1 MRFQRP
7 TLILSSAVA
16 VVLAAN
22 GLNVGL
28 SKSEFSTNFPAVVC
42 PPTPSQITTAIS
54 LPSSKT
60 PLRKT
65 GTKSLSFVPA
75 QTLRYTQA
83 SAPVIVE
90 SQGSTPIVW
99 QIRKGVWA
107 GATICSSLQNEQWF
121 VGGTADVTS
130 KGKVLIVNSGL
141 SSAIVDLQIWNEVG
155 AQPTTPITLKANSFR
170 ELRLDSLAP
179 GSRRIVLRALTR
191 SGRVTSYMLDER
203 GRGLKA
209 LGGDIVNFAPKA
221 AKEIYIPA
229 VPHLI
234 RKEGGKSVELT
245 HSLHLLVP
253 GELDSR
259 VTVKVLSTDGSFI
272 PNGFENKIIKA
283 GSVVSLGL
291 SPNLPTSKFGLHI
304 SSDEP
309 LVASVYS
316 PTFSQKKSD
325 FIWSTSAPELVPMSL
340 ATSGV
345 APQLIFIGGTISL
358 DIELLLD
365 KGKRK
370 IIKVT
375 GDEIATVKIP
385 DGVRSITF
393 SKVAK
398 GIYGA
403 GLIATKSGYGYFP
416 LAPGSVLT
424 KSSVP
429 LSNIRVLTP

>member
-7 TLILSSAVA
+7 TLIVFSTIA

-22 GLNVGL
+22 GLNAGL

-42 PPTPSQITTAIS
+42 PPTPSKITTAIS
-54 LPSSKT
+54 LPSNKT

-65 GTKSLSFVPA
+65 GGKSLSFVPA
-75 QTLRYTQA
+75 QTLRYMQA
-83 SAPVIVE
+83 KAPVIIE
-90 SQGSTPIVW
+90 SQGATPVVW

-141 SSAIVDLQIWNEVG
+141 SSAIVDLQIWNDIGV
-155 AQPTTPITLKANSFR
+155 QPTKPITLEANSYR
-170 ELRLDSLAP
+170 EFGLDSLAP
-179 GSRRIVLRALTR
+179 GSREIVIRALTR
-191 SGRVTSYMLDER
+191 SGRVTSYLLDER
-203 GRGLKA
+203 GRGLQA
-209 LGGDIVNFAPKA
+209 LGGDIINFAPKA
-221 AKEIYIPA
+221 TKEIYIPA
-229 VPHLI
+229 IPHTV
-234 RKEGGKSVELT
+234 RKTGAKSVELA
-245 HSLHLLVP
+245 HSLRFLVP
-253 GELDSR
+253 GELDAR
-259 VTVKVLSTDGSFI
+259 VTVNVLSTDGSFI
-272 PNGFENKIIKA
+272 PSGFENKIVKA
-283 GSVVSLGL
+283 GSVVSVALN
-291 SPNLPTSKFGLHI
+291 PNLPTSKFGLHI
-304 SSDEP
+304 SSDQP

-316 PTFSQKKSD
+316 LTFAQKKAD
-325 FIWSTSAPELVPMSL
+325 FIWSTSAPELVRMSL
-340 ATSGV
+340 AISGLS
-345 APQLIFIGGTISL
+345 PQLVFIGGTITL

-370 IIKVT
+370 VVKVR
-375 GDEIATVKIP
+375 GDEIATIKIP

-393 SKVAK
+393 IKVAK

-416 LAPGSVLT
+416 LSPGSVLT

-429 LSNIRVLTP
+429 LSNIRVITP

>member
-1 MRFQRP
+1 
-7 TLILSSAVA
+7 
-16 VVLAAN
+16 
-22 GLNVGL
+22 
-28 SKSEFSTNFPAVVC
+28 
-42 PPTPSQITTAIS
+42 
-54 LPSSKT
+54 
-60 PLRKT
+60 
-65 GTKSLSFVPA
+65 
-75 QTLRYTQA
+75 
-83 SAPVIVE
+83 VIVE
-90 SQGSTPIVW
+90 SQGATPIVW

-121 VGGTADVTS
+121 AGGTADVTS

-141 SSAIVDLQIWNEVG
+141 SSAIVDLQIWNEIG
-155 AQPTTPITLKANSFR
+155 AQPTKPITLKANSYR
-170 ELRLDSLAP
+170 ELGLDSLAP
-179 GSRRIVLRALTR
+179 GSRLIVLRALTR

-229 VPHLI
+229 VPHSI
-234 RKEGGKSVELT
+234 RKVSGKSIELT
-245 HSLHLLVP
+245 HSLRLLVP

-259 VTVKVLSTDGSFI
+259 VTVRVLSTDGSFI
-272 PNGFENKIIKA
+272 PSGFENKIVKA

-316 PTFSQKKSD
+316 PTFAQKKSD

-345 APQLIFIGGTISL
+345 APQLVFIGGTISL
-358 DIELLLD
+358 DIDLLLD

-370 IIKVT
+370 VIKVR

>member
-179 GSRRIVLRALTR
+179 GSRLIVLRALTR

-291 SPNLPTSKFGLHI
+291 SPNLPTSKFGLQI

-345 APQLIFIGGTISL
+345 APQLVFIGGTISL

-365 KGKRK
+365 KGERK
-370 IIKVT
+370 VIKVT
-375 GDEIATVKIP
+375 GDEIAIAKIP

-416 LAPGSVLT
+416 LTPGSVLT

>member
-1 MRFQRP
+1 MKYQRP
-7 TLILSSAVA
+7 ALILISALA

-42 PPTPSQITTAIS
+42 PPTPAKMTSAVS
-54 LPSSKT
+54 LASTKT
-60 PLRKT
+60 QLRKT
-65 GTKSLSFVPA
+65 GTKSLAFVPS
-75 QTLRYTQA
+75 QTLRYMQTK
-83 SAPVIVE
+83 APVIIE
-90 SQGSTPIVW
+90 SQGLTPIVW
-99 QIRKGVWA
+99 QIRSGVWA

-141 SSAIVDLQIWNEVG
+141 SSAIVDLQIWNEIG
-155 AQPTTPITLKANSFR
+155 AQPTKPITLEANSYR
-170 ELRLDSLAP
+170 ELGLDSLAP
-179 GSRRIVLRALTR
+179 GSRELVIRAITR
-191 SGRVTSYMLDER
+191 SGRVTSYLLDER

-209 LGGDIVNFAPKA
+209 LGGDIVNFSPKA
-221 AKEIYIPA
+221 TKEIYIPA
-229 VPHLI
+229 VPHTV
-234 RKEGGKSVELT
+234 RKVGNKSEELP
-245 HSLHLLVP
+245 HSLRLLVP
-253 GELDSR
+253 GELDAR
-259 VTVKVLSTDGSFI
+259 VTVKILSTDGSFI
-272 PNGFENKIIKA
+272 PSGFENKIVKA
-283 GSVVSLGL
+283 GSVVSLPL
-291 SPNLPTSKFGLHI
+291 RPNLAKSKFGLHI

-316 PTFSQKKSD
+316 PTYAEKKTD
-325 FIWSTSAPELVPMSL
+325 FIWSTSAPELARMSF

-345 APQLIFIGGTISL
+345 APQLVFIGGAISI

-370 IIKVT
+370 VLKVR
-375 GDEIATVKIP
+375 GNEIATVKIP

-393 SKVAK
+393 VNVAK

-403 GLIATKSGYGYFP
+403 GLISTKSGYGYFP